1 VSESTAIARD
11 AALAGYEDA
20 RIHVQ
25 HLSCVQSVEAVA
37 AAKAAGVRISTE
49 VTPHHLV
56 LTDTALLDGLDT
68 ALKMNP
74 PLRTEADRA
83 ALIEGLRDGTID
95 CVATDH
101 APHAREEKEVPFEE
115 APMGTIGLETAF
127 PVLYTELVVPG
138 VLGLG
143 LLVERMTAGA
153 ALFDLPTPRI
163 ESGAP
168 ADLVLVDLAADWTVG
183 EAGYH
188 SRAEHCAF
196 DGRPV
201 RGKVLLTV
209 AGGAVAHGA
218 GAPDQV
224 TA

>member
-1 VSESTAIARD
+1 
-11 AALAGYEDA
+11 
-20 RIHVQ
+20 
-25 HLSCVQSVEAVA
+25 VA
-37 AAKAAGVRISTE
+37 AAKAAGVRVSTE
-49 VTPHHLV
+49 ATPHHLL
-56 LTDTALLDGLDT
+56 LTDVALLDGLDT

-74 PLRTEADRA
+74 PLRTEDDRA

-127 PVLYTELVVPG
+127 PVLHTELVLPG

-163 ESGAP
+163 EPGAP

-183 EAGYH
+183 EAGYQ
-188 SRAEHCAF
+188 SRSEHCAF
-196 DGRPV
+196 DGRAV
-201 RGKVLLTV
+201 RGQVVLTV
-209 AGGAVAHGA
+209 AAGAVAHGA
-218 GAPDQV
+218 GAPDEV

>member
-1 VSESTAIARD
+1 MVARD
-11 AALAGYEDA
+11 AALAAYEGA

-25 HLSCVQSVEAVA
+25 HLSRVASVEAVA
-37 AAKAAGVRISTE
+37 RRTGGAGVRISAE

-56 LTDTALLDGLDT
+56 LTDAALLTGSTRAEDEP
-68 ALKMNP
+68 AP
-74 PLRTEADRA
+74 ADR
-83 ALIEGLRDGTID
+83 GRPDGAGRRACATATID

-127 PVLYTELVVPG
+127 PALHTELVRAG
-138 VLGLG
+138 VLGLE

-153 ALFDLPTPRI
+153 ALFGLPAPRI
-163 ESGAP
+163 EPGAP

-196 DGRPV
+196 DGR
-201 RGKVLLTV
+201 TV
-209 AGGAVAHGA
+209 AGRSSSRSPAARSPTGV
-218 GAPDQV
+218 GAPEEV
-224 TA
+224 RA

>member
-1 VSESTAIARD
+1 
-11 AALAGYEDA
+11 
-20 RIHVQ
+20 
-25 HLSCVQSVEAVA
+25 
-37 AAKAAGVRISTE
+37 VRISAE

-56 LTDTALLDGLDT
+56 LTDAALLEGLDT

-74 PLRTEADRA
+74 PLRTEADRT
-83 ALIEGLRDGTID
+83 ALVDGLRDGTID

-127 PVLYTELVVPG
+127 PVLHTELVVPG
-138 VLGLG
+138 VLGLE

-153 ALFDLPTPRI
+153 ALFDLPAPRI
-163 ESGAP
+163 EPGAP

-196 DGRPV
+196 DGRRV
-201 RGKVLLTV
+201 RGKILLTL
-209 AGGAVAHGA
+209 ADGAIAHGV
-218 GAPDQV
+218 GAPEEV
-224 TA
+224 RA